1 MEEIKKKEM
10 EIVSF
15 VYCEDVQNDPQGKAM
30 IIGPMQ
36 FMPVVNFPTNYSFCA
51 SFGIY
56 NMPKCGFSIR
66 FEFIDPD
73 GEAVQGGM
81 NQMMVPAIPDDKIKN
96 PKLPLSIQVNMGF
109 RNIILSKEGRYEARI
124 YLNERKVNSY
134 PIEVLLNA
142 N

>member
-1 MEEIKKKEM
+1 MDDVKSEKM

-36 FMPVVNFPTNYSFCA
+36 LMPVVNVPTNYSFCA

-56 NMPKCGFSIR
+56 NIPKNGFLIK

-73 GEAVQGGM
+73 GDVVQGGL
-81 NQMMVPAIPDDKIKN
+81 NQMMVPTIPDDKIIN
-96 PKLPLSIQVNMGF
+96 SKLPLGIQVNMGF
-109 RNIILSKEGRYEARI
+109 RNIILKKVGRYEAKI
-124 YLNERKVNSY
+124 YLNDEFINGY

-142 N
+142 D